1 MQLLKNLVR
10 IITQIKLCLQE
21 FFCFFFK
28 LWKYPVKTLLEPQS
42 PLKSDDMLC
51 VLKSDNY
58 VIIRTEQFGRQYL
71 RLLQDLNKLSKIL
84 ANVFV
89 DLVKF
94 FIKILKDP
102 GQDFHLFVRILKDLQ
117 SSCQDL
123 QNSCQDLQG
132 SLQIFKV
139 LAKIFKDLAK
149 VFKDLEKR

>member
-10 IITQIKLCLQE
+10 VITQIKFMFTRIFLFL
-21 FFCFFFK
+21 FK
-28 LWKYPVKTLLEPQS
+28 LWKYAVKTLLEPHS

-58 VIIRTEQFGRQYL
+58 VIIRTKQFGRQYL

-84 ANVFV
+84 ANVLV

-102 GQDFHLFVRILKDLQ
+102 GLYFHLFVRIFKDLQ

-123 QNSCQDLQG
+123 QNSCQDLEG
-132 SLQIFKV
+132 SLRIFKV

-149 VFKDLEKR
+149 VFKDLEKS

>member
-10 IITQIKLCLQE
+10 VITQIKFMFTRIFLFL
-21 FFCFFFK
+21 FK
-28 LWKYPVKTLLEPQS
+28 LWKYPVKTLLEPHS

-58 VIIRTEQFGRQYL
+58 VIIRTKQFGRQYL

-84 ANVFV
+84 ANVLV

-102 GQDFHLFVRILKDLQ
+102 GLYFHLFVRIFKDLQ

-123 QNSCQDLQG
+123 QNSCQDLEG
-132 SLQIFKV
+132 SLRIFKV

-149 VFKDLEKR
+149 VFKDLEKS